1 MARKLNE
8 REKRMLLFG
17 AASAVVILAFTYGVR
32 WLDHWGKTR
41 KTLTLAKSRLGEI
54 ETDEAKRAGLA
65 AIVPVFEAPEPE
77 DKQKFL
83 FRDRLHEQLKKAGI
97 QTEPLQ
103 FLATRRTK
111 NVAHKVL
118 KIKCKGK
125 CKFDQLLTFLANL
138 KENPYLVGV
147 EELRIQCDAKEPP
160 EKRKDKPIEIELT
173 VSTFVK

>member
-1 MARKLNE
+1 MARELSA

-17 AASAVVILAFTYGVR
+17 AASAVVILTFTYGLR
-32 WLDHWGKTR
+32 WLDHWGEVR
-41 KTLTLAKSRLGEI
+41 RTLASAKSKLDDV

-65 AIVPVFEAPEPE
+65 AIVPVFETPEPE

-103 FLATRRTK
+103 FLATRRTR
-111 NVAHKVL
+111 NVSHKVL

-125 CKFDQLLTFLANL
+125 CKFDQFLNFLANL

-147 EELRIQCDAKEPP
+147 EELRIQCDAKEAP
-160 EKRKDKPIEIELT
+160 EKRKEKPIEIELT